1 MVSLSKHLSP
11 ETMFCVSSNYTSCR
25 RQLDQPQAGQSVSL
39 LSIHHPPEII
49 FCVFYKYTSCCRQL
63 NQPQAGWCLYCPY
76 TIFQKLCSVSFLN
89 TPSARLGYQGSV
101 GVFTVHTPSSRN
113 YIFFF
118 FFFYKYTSC
127 CRQLNQPQAGWCLYC
142 PYTIFQKLCS
152 VSFLNTPSARLG
164 YQGSAVHVFSVYLN
178 HTEESPIGIGFLA
191 Y

>member
-1 MVSLSKHLSP
+1 MFFSK
-11 ETMFCVSSNYTSCR
+11 YTSCR
-25 RQLDQPQAGQSVSL
+25 RLRQHDQSQAGQSVSL

-101 GVFTVHTPSSRN
+101 GVFLLSIHHPPEII

-118 FFFYKYTSC
+118 YKHTSC

-152 VSFLNTPSARLG
+152 VSFLNTPPARLG
-164 YQGSAVHVFSVYLN
+164 YQGSAVFSVY
-178 HTEESPIGIGFLA
+178 HTEESPIGFLA
-191 Y
+191 RLATG

>member
-39 LSIHHPPEII
+39 LSIHHPPDFI

-118 FFFYKYTSC
+118 FFFINTLAAAGSSTSH
-127 CRQLNQPQAGWCLYC
+127 RLDGVF
-142 PYTIFQKLCS
+142 T
-152 VSFLNTPSARLG
+152 VHTPSSRNYVLCL
-164 YQGSAVHVFSVYLN
+164 F
-178 HTEESPIGIGFLA
+178 
-191 Y
+191 